1 MGGLAAG
8 RIGEGEIVGMRR
20 RGGRAVV
27 VRQTDRLAGGFA
39 SCTATCLE

>member
-8 RIGEGEIVGMRR
+8 RVGEGEIVGMRR
-20 RGGRAVV
+20 AGAVV
-27 VRQTDRLAGGFA
+27 VRQTDRRAGGFA